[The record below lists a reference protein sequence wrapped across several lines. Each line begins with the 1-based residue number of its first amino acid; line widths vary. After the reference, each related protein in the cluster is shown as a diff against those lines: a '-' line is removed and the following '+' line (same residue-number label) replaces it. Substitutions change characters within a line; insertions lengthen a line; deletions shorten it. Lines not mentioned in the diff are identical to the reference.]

1 MVKNKLAVIDGE
13 TLMDMRLE
21 PVRYCIEGLL
31 PQGVAMISG
40 APKVGKSWMML
51 DWTIRIAKG
60 ENVWDFKTTKGTTLY
75 LCLEDNWTRVQSR
88 LFDVT
93 DEAPRNA
100 YFAISSCSLAGG
112 LEKQIANFVNEHPDT
127 VLVTIDTFQMIRNTE
142 KDTSYSNDYQ
152 EIEKLKALA
161 DKLQITI
168 LLVHHLRKQNDSDP
182 LNKISGTTGIS
193 GALDTALI
201 LDKSSRNQ
209 KNATLTCTGRDI
221 EYRELEL
228 SFSADTHTWEL
239 VSDSI
244 ENPEILLPNEISQ
257 LVAYMKQTN
266 LFVGSNTDFAEG
278 FSSFCG
284 KSITASVLKKLMN
297 KYRFELESYGVYFDS
312 GRSNGKRYLNIRYV
326 FDSDGS
332 DVNDGKIS
340 GVKTAVPAV
349 PVVPVNEKP
358 LTLRVKPSEAYY
370 EKQRKRGRYR

>member
-1 MVKNKLAVIDGE
+1 MSKNKLAVIDGE

-40 APKVGKSWMML
+40 APKTGKSWMML

-75 LCLEDNWTRVQSR
+75 LCLEDNWNRVQSR

-93 DEAPRNA
+93 EEAPRNA

-127 VLVTIDTFQMIRNTE
+127 MLVTIDTFQMIRNTE

-228 SFSADTHTWEL
+228 SFSADTHTWGL

-244 ENPEILLPNEISQ
+244 ENPEILLPNEIVS
-257 LVAYMKQTN
+257 A
-266 LFVGSNTDFAEG
+266 
-278 FSSFCG
+278 
-284 KSITASVLKKLMN
+284 
-297 KYRFELESYGVYFDS
+297 
-312 GRSNGKRYLNIRYV
+312 
-326 FDSDGS
+326 
-332 DVNDGKIS
+332 
-340 GVKTAVPAV
+340 
-349 PVVPVNEKP
+349 
-358 LTLRVKPSEAYY
+358 
-370 EKQRKRGRYR
+370 

>member
-1 MVKNKLAVIDGE
+1 MSKNKLAVIDGE
-13 TLMDMRLE
+13 TLMDMRLA
-21 PVRYCIEGLL
+21 PVRYCIEGIL

-40 APKVGKSWMML
+40 APKTGKSWMML

-60 ENVWDFKTTKGTTLY
+60 EKVWEFKTTKGTTLY
-75 LCLEDNWTRVQSR
+75 LCLEDNWNRVQSR

-93 DEAPRNA
+93 DEAPSNA

-112 LEKQIANFVNEHPDT
+112 LEKQIINFVTEHPDT
-127 VLVTIDTFQMIRNTE
+127 VLVTIDTFQMIRNAE
-142 KDTSYSNDYQ
+142 KDTSYSNDYR

-228 SFSADTHTWEL
+228 SFSADTHTWDL
-239 VSDSI
+239 LSDSI
-244 ENPEILLPNEISQ
+244 ENPEMLLPNEINQ
-257 LVAYMKQTN
+257 LTAYMKQTCMYI
-266 LFVGSNTDFAEG
+266 GSNTAFAED

-284 KSITASVLKKLMN
+284 KSITPSVLKKLMN
-297 KYRFELESYGVYFDS
+297 KYRYELESYGVYFDS

-326 FDSDGS
+326 SESDGS
-332 DVNDGKIS
+332 DVKDGKIS

-349 PVVPVNEKP
+349 PVVPV
-358 LTLRVKPSEAYY
+358 VA
-370 EKQRKRGRYR
+370 